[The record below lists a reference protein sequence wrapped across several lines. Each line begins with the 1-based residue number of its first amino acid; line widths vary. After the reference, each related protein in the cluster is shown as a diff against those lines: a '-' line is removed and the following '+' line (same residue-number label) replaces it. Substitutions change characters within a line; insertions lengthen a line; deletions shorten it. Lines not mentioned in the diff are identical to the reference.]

1 MKKTKYSRKLDFA
14 FINKTRT
21 PEWRKQ
27 RLKELKELNNSN
39 AVSEKLKSLKNP
51 AILTQEHYEFLYEG
65 MTVKYMKAKE
75 AALVAAH
82 NQMSEYMM
90 TIDEQS
96 DTILFLKADLTVLRE
111 VQETYYDR
119 IIEWV
124 EVVKNKDKELKKVW
138 SDRNSAVRAYNG
150 LIQLQKSAEDLG
162 IDTKN
167 FVLPE
172 EDKAKWRDYQFSV
185 NGKLLESGRTAY
197 QVKVKPKDNKKQ

>member
-51 AILTQEHYEFLYEG
+51 AILTQDHYEFLYEG

-75 AALVAAH
+75 IALVNAH

-96 DTILFLKADLTVLRE
+96 DTILFLKADLTVLRDI
-111 VQETYYDR
+111 QETYYDR

-138 SDRNSAVRAYNG
+138 SDRNNAVRAYNG

-197 QVKVKPKDNKKQ
+197 QVKVKPKDRK

>member
-51 AILTQEHYEFLYEG
+51 PILTQEHYEFLYEG

-75 AALVAAH
+75 IALVNAH

-119 IIEWV
+119 IVEWV

-197 QVKVKPKDNKKQ
+197 QVKVKPKDRK

>member
-51 AILTQEHYEFLYEG
+51 SILTQEHYEFLYEG

-75 AALVAAH
+75 IALVNAH

-197 QVKVKPKDNKKQ
+197 QVKVKPKDRK